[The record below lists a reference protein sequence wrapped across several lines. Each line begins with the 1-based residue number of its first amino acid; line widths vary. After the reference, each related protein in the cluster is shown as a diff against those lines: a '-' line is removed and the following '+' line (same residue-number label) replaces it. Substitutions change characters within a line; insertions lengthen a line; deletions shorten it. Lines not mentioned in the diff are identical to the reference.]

1 MKKIQLFLPVF
12 LLVFSC
18 NLPVPM
24 EEKRLEGEIAEN
36 GMVVTAHPLA
46 SEIGLAVLEKGG
58 NAFDAAIAVKF
69 ALAVVYPRAGNVG
82 GGGFMV
88 FRKANGESGT
98 LDFREKA
105 PKKASKDMFLDDEGN
120 PIKDA
125 STFGAL
131 AVGVPGSVEG
141 MLKTYDSLGGK
152 LPFKELIQ
160 PAIDLAK
167 NGFLLTTLEAE
178 KFNSYQE
185 DFEKAN
191 GKECYLLDST
201 GWELGDSIK
210 HIELAKTLE
219 LIRDNGRDGFY
230 AGETAKLLLN
240 QIQQSGGIL
249 IQEDLDDYKV
259 VWRKPV
265 LANYKGYK
273 VISMP
278 PPSSGGIALAQLLQ
292 GSERFG
298 LTETGHNSAQTAHY
312 MVELERRV
320 YADRATHLGDMDF
333 FEVPV
338 AKLLDKTYL
347 QERFADIESE
357 AKTPSEEI
365 KAGKV
370 AMIESFETTHF
381 SIVDKEG
388 NAVSITTT
396 LNGNYGSKL
405 MVKGAGFFL
414 NNEMDDFSIK
424 PGVSNMFG
432 LVGGKANA
440 IAPEK
445 RMLSSMTPTIVEN
458 PDGKLFMVVGT
469 PGGSTIITSVYQSIL
484 NVIDHGMNMQESV
497 NAKKFHSQ
505 WLPDQVFYEEGAFD
519 STTISQLQKFG
530 HVLKTTPQLGKIEA
544 ILVKSDGTLEGAAD
558 ITRGDDKAM
567 GY

>member
-1 MKKIQLFLPVF
+1 
-12 LLVFSC
+12 
-18 NLPVPM
+18 M
-24 EEKRLEGEIAEN
+24 EEPRLEGEIAKN

-46 SEIGLAVLEKGG
+46 SEIGLKVLEKGG
-58 NAFDAAIAVKF
+58 NAFDAAVAVQF

-88 FRKANGESGT
+88 FRKANGEAGT

-105 PKKASKDMFLDDEGN
+105 PKKASKNMFLDSEGN
-120 PIKDA
+120 PIENA

-131 AVGVPGSVEG
+131 AVGVPGSVQG

-152 LPFKELIQ
+152 LPFKDLIQ

-167 NGFLLTTLEAE
+167 NGFLLTTFEAK
-178 KFNSYQE
+178 KFNDYQA

-191 GKECYLLDST
+191 GKNCYLLDST

-219 LIRDNGRDGFY
+219 LIRDYGRNGFY
-230 AGETAKLLLN
+230 AGETAELLLS
-240 QIQQSGGIL
+240 QIQQNGGIL
-249 IQEDLDDYKV
+249 IQEDLDDYEV
-259 VWRKPV
+259 VWRKPIS
-265 LANYKGYK
+265 AKYKGYK

-298 LTETGHNSAQTAHY
+298 FHKNGHNSAQTVHY

-333 FEVPV
+333 YEVPV
-338 AKLLDKTYL
+338 NKLLDRLYL

-357 AKTPSEEI
+357 LKTPSEEI

-370 AMIESFETTHF
+370 AVIESFETTHF

-396 LNGNYGSKL
+396 LNGNYGSKM

-424 PGVSNMFG
+424 PGVPNMFG
-432 LVGGKANA
+432 LVGGEANA

-458 PDGKLFMVVGT
+458 PDGQLFMVLGT
-469 PGGSTIITSVYQSIL
+469 PGGSTIITSVYQSML

-505 WLPDQVFYEEGAFD
+505 WLPDEVYYEEGAFD
-519 STTISQLQKFG
+519 STAISQLQKFG

-544 ILVKSDGTLEGAAD
+544 ILVKPDGTLEGAAD